1 MKRLLPTVLAIA
13 VFVALFVWIKVS
25 GMDGEVDEEE
35 ETPAVEAV
43 WNVDAQEIEG
53 IRVEREDGILAFNK
67 EKGGWQATEPQPF
80 PVDGSSVDAVASSMA
95 SLTGKRIEKTDQ
107 TLADFGLE
115 DASTAVTFRLSDGQT
130 YTLSLGDETPVDNMR
145 YVQVEGDPAIYT
157 VDAFALEELSQP
169 ADTFMD
175 RTLWSVEED
184 NVTSVALTWGE
195 EEIQIERDGDEW
207 KANGKQLSTEQAG
220 AIFSQM
226 NAVTAQGLPV
236 EAMPDGSDFQL
247 TIETEEGREAWTGA
261 RKEDRLFVQKEGG
274 EWIYPVAVADIEHL
288 IEDVHS
294 VREQEKGEREE
305 KDHDTDT

>member
-1 MKRLLPTVLAIA
+1 MKKFIPTVLAIA
-13 VFVALFVWIKVS
+13 VFVALFVWVKVS

-35 ETPAVEAV
+35 ETPEEEAV
-43 WNVDAQEIEG
+43 WKVDAQDIEA
-53 IRVEREDGILAFNK
+53 IRVEREDGMLVFNK

-80 PVDGSSVDAVASSMA
+80 PVDGASLDAVASSMA
-95 SLTGKRIEKTDQ
+95 SLTGKRIEQSDQ
-107 TLADFGLE
+107 ALADFGLE
-115 DASTAVTFRLSDGQT
+115 DPSTAVTLRLSDGQT

-145 YVQVEGDPAIYT
+145 YVQVEGVSAIYT

-184 NVTSVALTWGE
+184 DVTSIALTWGD
-195 EEIQIERDGDEW
+195 EEIQIARDGDEW
-207 KANGKQLSTEQAG
+207 KVNGKQLSTEQAG

-247 TIETEEGREAWTGA
+247 TIETEEGAETWTGA

-274 EWIYPVAVADIEHL
+274 EWIYPVVPADIDQL

-294 VREQEKGEREE
+294 VREQKEGEREG
-305 KDHDTDT
+305 KDHD

>member
-1 MKRLLPTVLAIA
+1 M
-13 VFVALFVWIKVS
+13 
-25 GMDGEVDEEE
+25 
-35 ETPAVEAV
+35 
-43 WNVDAQEIEG
+43 
-53 IRVEREDGILAFNK
+53 
-67 EKGGWQATEPQPF
+67 
-80 PVDGSSVDAVASSMA
+80 ASSMA
-95 SLTGKRIEKTDQ
+95 SLTGKRIEQSDQ
-107 TLADFGLE
+107 ALADFGLE
-115 DASTAVTFRLSDGQT
+115 DPSTAVTLRLSDGQT

-145 YVQVEGDPAIYT
+145 YVQVEGVSAIYT

-184 NVTSVALTWGE
+184 DVTSIALTWGD
-195 EEIQIERDGDEW
+195 EEIQIARDGDEW
-207 KANGKQLSTEQAG
+207 KVNGKQLSTEQAG

-247 TIETEEGREAWTGA
+247 TIETEEGAETWTGA

-274 EWIYPVAVADIEHL
+274 EWIYPVVPADIDQL

-294 VREQEKGEREE
+294 VREQKEGEREG
-305 KDHDTDT
+305 KDHD